1 MNDKEREKIIKKIYI
16 GGIKKSKKI
25 EDSGQK
31 YNMINEDLI
40 SIINNINEDFDFK
53 EFKKDK
59 LNEVEIVR
67 IYLNFII
74 SFSFLKI

>member
-16 GGIKKSKKI
+16 VGIKKSKKI

-40 SIINNINEDFDFK
+40 SIINNINENFDFK

>member
-40 SIINNINEDFDFK
+40 SIINNINENFDFK
-53 EFKKDK
+53 
-59 LNEVEIVR
+59 
-67 IYLNFII
+67 
-74 SFSFLKI
+74 

>member
-1 MNDKEREKIIKKIYI
+1 MNDKEREKIMNKIYI
-16 GGIKKSKKI
+16 GGIKKSKRI

-40 SIINNINEDFDFK
+40 SIINNINENFDFK

>member
-40 SIINNINEDFDFK
+40 SIINNINENFDFK

-59 LNEVEIVR
+59 LNEEEKIR